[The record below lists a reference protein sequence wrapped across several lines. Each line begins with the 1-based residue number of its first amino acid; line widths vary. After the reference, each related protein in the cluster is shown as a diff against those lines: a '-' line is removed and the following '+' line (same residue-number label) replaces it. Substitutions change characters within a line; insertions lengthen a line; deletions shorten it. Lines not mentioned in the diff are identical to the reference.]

1 VRVFSASQYPF
12 QSPLSPVSDTQLE
25 MLGHAVLAPLSFP
38 IIELMSSPRYDIKQI
53 GYLAASQSF
62 TSNTEVI
69 LLTNNLIK
77 KARTPPPLCLVS
89 AIPLN
94 RTMLAFVFA
103 GSDYI

>member
-1 VRVFSASQYPF
+1 
-12 QSPLSPVSDTQLE
+12 

-77 KARTPPPLCLVS
+77 KVPLPPLSLYVV
-89 AIPLN
+89 LN
-94 RTMLAFVFA
+94 LTPFLGFVCRT
-103 GSDYI
+103 